1 MNPFDKSQKM
11 RLSQRR
17 RGTSGASHELVSH
30 DESEWNYSLSNK
42 VSNRS
47 RKNLRASLDR
57 ERERFLSGNNLV
69 TDSSQVHLTDE
80 GRASSITSSLND
92 SNGIEAYRRLVGDPN
107 LQRSS
112 SDIAMSDSEGRT
124 FSDQRLSNRRDV
136 KQKIG
141 ESPGVQPSMRS
152 RSPQFGHKQR
162 GQMTDTAEFL
172 ARERKAFSRKET
184 FRRVSWQLCIFTLC
198 FIKLLMACY
207 LQGVVSLQRPTL
219 PEFSPREKILKLC
232 WLTGIAVSGMIYDNI
247 SSPRKIAVGIQL
259 LLGLT
264 WIGTGLRVRFGL
276 T

>member
-1 MNPFDKSQKM
+1 M
-11 RLSQRR
+11 
-17 RGTSGASHELVSH
+17 SH

-124 FSDQRLSNRRDV
+124 FSD
-136 KQKIG
+136 
-141 ESPGVQPSMRS
+141 
-152 RSPQFGHKQR
+152 
-162 GQMTDTAEFL
+162 
-172 ARERKAFSRKET
+172 
-184 FRRVSWQLCIFTLC
+184 
-198 FIKLLMACY
+198 
-207 LQGVVSLQRPTL
+207 
-219 PEFSPREKILKLC
+219 
-232 WLTGIAVSGMIYDNI
+232 
-247 SSPRKIAVGIQL
+247 
-259 LLGLT
+259 
-264 WIGTGLRVRFGL
+264 
-276 T
+276 